1 VKNVCVFGF
10 QNKFILFEKGVNSLI
25 IMDDSFT
32 VISIIILS
40 LKLPL
45 SMIRIASLI
54 DSGALEYIDEINS
67 KFPLPILGNL
77 NDYKSYNELLQ
88 SYGKTPMP
96 I

>member
-1 VKNVCVFGF
+1 MQMCFDHLAGATLTPLK
-10 QNKFILFEKGVNSLI
+10 LI
-25 IMDDSFT
+25 TNFTEAQKEYEVYLNDDFT
-32 VISIIILS
+32 VS
-40 LKLPL
+40 LFRIVS
-45 SMIRIASLI
+45 SM

-77 NDYKSYNELLQ
+77 NDYKSYNERLQ